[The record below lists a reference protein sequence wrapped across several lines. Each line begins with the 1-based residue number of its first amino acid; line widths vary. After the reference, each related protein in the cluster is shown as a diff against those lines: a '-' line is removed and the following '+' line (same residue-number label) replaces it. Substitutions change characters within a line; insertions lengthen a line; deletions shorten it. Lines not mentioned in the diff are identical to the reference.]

1 MRQPHRF
8 DTARHLHI
16 SKEVTLDYERLRDHL
31 EQSNMAPNGDR
42 STDERPASGAQSGRG
57 RSRQE
62 KRALRKASRATAPP
76 PSRPVS
82 RTEQRIQRHV
92 IRQLALLALFE
103 LDVTG
108 HPFEAV
114 VRRVID
120 DPYLAMVSP
129 DQGGRTEFELD
140 LPPEALAD
148 QEELEN
154 GVRALVF
161 GVIDNVAGLDAT
173 IVRVAPAFP
182 IERIGVIDRN
192 ALRLG
197 AFELREGVPGNV
209 PAIINDAV
217 ELAKRF
223 GGETSAGFVNGVL
236 RTISEEQRP
245 ASVADEPS
253 A

>member
-1 MRQPHRF
+1 M
-8 DTARHLHI
+8 
-16 SKEVTLDYERLRDHL
+16 DYERLRDQL
-31 EQSNMAPNGDR
+31 NQSTATP
-42 STDERPASGAQSGRG
+42 DERPASAEAESSPAEQAGHG

-62 KRALRKASRATAPP
+62 KRALRKASRASVSPSPRP
-76 PSRPVS
+76 PSRAD
-82 RTEQRIQRHV
+82 QRVQRHV

-103 LDVTG
+103 LDVTN
-108 HPFEAV
+108 HAFEEV

-120 DPYLAMVSP
+120 DPYLATVAP
-129 DQGGRTEFELD
+129 DRSTQAEFELD

-148 QEELEN
+148 HEQLEN
-154 GVRALVF
+154 GIRALVF
-161 GVIDNVAGLDAT
+161 GVIDNVADLDAT

-182 IERIGVIDRN
+182 VERIGVIDRN

-197 AFELREGVPGNV
+197 IFELRDSEAETV

-236 RTISEEQRP
+236 RTISEERRSP
-245 ASVADEPS
+245 GGPDRA
-253 A
+253 

>member
-1 MRQPHRF
+1 M
-8 DTARHLHI
+8 D
-16 SKEVTLDYERLRDHL
+16 DERLRGQL
-31 EQSNMAPNGDR
+31 EQSDVAPNGDR
-42 STDERPASGAQSGRG
+42 STHERPTGEVRPVHG

-82 RTEQRIQRHV
+82 RTDRRIQRHV

-103 LDVTG
+103 LDVTS

-120 DPYLAMVSP
+120 DPYLATVSP
-129 DQGGRTEFELD
+129 EQGGRTEFELD
-140 LPPEALAD
+140 LPPEALDD
-148 QEELEN
+148 QEQLGERCASTR
-154 GVRALVF
+154 VRRHRQRRRPRCHDRAR
-161 GVIDNVAGLDAT
+161 GTGLPDRT
-173 IVRVAPAFP
+173 DR
-182 IERIGVIDRN
+182 GVIDRN

-197 AFELREGVPGNV
+197 AFELRDGDPSNV

-245 ASVADEPS
+245 VSVADEPS